1 VKSSIP
7 DIRFGVASH
16 SDYPS
21 YYSYCG
27 YSATYGRSGWG
38 DFPNN
43 LDRPLTYDTALVR
56 TTINS
61 LYIRGGGD
69 GPEDY
74 ARVLWE
80 MLNDPAIGWR
90 SSCARFVIFW
100 LDNIPHAC
108 DLYIRARIPEGTQ

>member
-1 VKSSIP
+1 MDLS

-27 YSATYGRSGWG
+27 YANAYGDPSDGN
-38 DFPNN
+38 FPYN
-43 LDRPLTYDTALVR
+43 LDMPLTYDTASVR
-56 TTINS
+56 STINS
-61 LYIRGGGD
+61 LYIREGWD

-90 SSCARFVIFW
+90 SSCANPTPAIFIYGHGSRKGRNSGN
-100 LDNIPHAC
+100 LNNI
-108 DLYIRARIPEGTQ
+108 T

>member
-1 VKSSIP
+1 MDLS

-21 YYSYCG
+21 YYDYCLYASY
-27 YSATYGRSGWG
+27 YGFSG
-38 DFPNN
+38 DFPYN
-43 LDRPLTYDTALVR
+43 LDMPLTYDTASVR
-56 TTINS
+56 STINS
-61 LYIRGGGD
+61 LYIREGWD

-90 SSCARFVIFW
+90 SSCA
-100 LDNIPHAC
+100 
-108 DLYIRARIPEGTQ
+108 